1 MLGGHEGGGSGGEA
15 WVAGG
20 VRSVVAGSGGRW
32 GRGEHRSGVTGLE
45 IHWSVEN
52 KG

>member
-1 MLGGHEGGGSGGEA
+1 MVGCGGGGSGREA

-20 VRSVVAGSGGRW
+20 VRSSLVAGSGGRW
-32 GRGEHRSGVTGLE
+32 GRGEHKSGVTGLE